1 MRIRKGVTQSELAK
15 KLGISQT
22 HMSNLEHGRVSVNL
36 KVLLRLSHYFSCGV
50 DALLGLTLNTEVKH
64 QEAEDKYTAEE
75 LLDILKVLKK
85 QTVSIYFRL
94 AGIRN
99 RVFPKLKCCRQLLSL
114 TGNRASFTFPK

>member
-1 MRIRKGVTQSELAK
+1 MFSFYKNIVLKFSGIIFYTVQGGDGSYERRTQFCKGVTQSELAK

-50 DALLGLTLNTEVKH
+50 DALLGLTLNTEVKP
-64 QEAEDKYTAEE
+64 QEVEDKYTAEE

-85 QTVSIYFRL
+85 QVI
-94 AGIRN
+94 
-99 RVFPKLKCCRQLLSL
+99 
-114 TGNRASFTFPK
+114 